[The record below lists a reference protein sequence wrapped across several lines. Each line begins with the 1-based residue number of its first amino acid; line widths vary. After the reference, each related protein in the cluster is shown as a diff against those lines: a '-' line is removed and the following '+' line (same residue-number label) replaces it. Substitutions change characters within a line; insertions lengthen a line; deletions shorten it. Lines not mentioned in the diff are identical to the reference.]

1 MINFNPSMPTS
12 SVGPK
17 PLQPTTEQAKPTEV
31 GGANEFGKVLGKYLE
46 NVDSQQQAS
55 QSSIQ
60 DMLGGKGADINSVV
74 AEVAKADMSFKLLVG
89 VRNKVIEAYRQT
101 MQMQI

>member
-1 MINFNPSMPTS
+1 MPIS
-12 SVGPK
+12 PK
-17 PLQPTTEQAKPTEV
+17 PLQPAGQEAKPAQV
-31 GGANEFGKVLGKYLE
+31 SGSGEFGKIIDKYIE
-46 NVDSQQQAS
+46 NVDGQQQSS

-60 DMLGGKGADINSVV
+60 DLLSGKNSDINSVV